1 MVAFLSQAHHCC
13 GRDSTLTLGITC
25 VFCHS
30 EITSEDDEGQPAETT
45 YTDLDLLEEAAN
57 ANTALSIKTLDAVT
71 ASTKI
76 VLKSKT
82 KSTFVYRKKVRS
94 PTIIRL

>member
-57 ANTALSIKTLDAVT
+57 TALSIKTLDAVT

-76 VLKSKT
+76 VLKSNT

-94 PTIIRL
+94 PTIICLQ